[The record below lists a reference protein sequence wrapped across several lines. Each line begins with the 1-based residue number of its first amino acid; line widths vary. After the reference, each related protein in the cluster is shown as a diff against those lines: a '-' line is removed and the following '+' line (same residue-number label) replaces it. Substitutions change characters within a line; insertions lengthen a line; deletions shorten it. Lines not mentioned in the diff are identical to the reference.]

1 MGTHRQSANPARGS
15 RIVKLQTQRFIDRW
29 VGQLLC
35 SAVSAWVRLTGLFSA
50 PPQLAIAPKNILVIL
65 LSEMGSI
72 VLAGPMFAQLRRLYP
87 GAAIHILQLKKNQEV
102 TKLLQLTQPEYM
114 HSLDDSS
121 GVSLVGDILQ
131 VSATMR
137 RLGLDAVID
146 CELFSRVSALLSF
159 STGAPVRVGFTP
171 HTQEGLY
178 RGSFINH
185 AIPYNPYQHITKQF
199 LSLVD
204 ALDSA
209 GSMPRNKV
217 APIRSLPV
225 DTELSVK
232 FSAGELATY
241 HAKLAADHPVTTNK
255 KLVLMYAGG
264 GILPERAWPADHY
277 ARVAQG
283 LCAAGFAVGLIGL
296 KDDAQLA
303 KELIAKIQNIA
314 PTPGSA
320 MPPEGV
326 QPSLGPPGERMTA
339 CIDLTGYTRS
349 IRELLMLMHAA
360 QLLITNDGGPGHFA
374 TLTPIQTMVFFGPE
388 TGKLYGPLGTRNT
401 VLESGIACSPCLSA
415 YNHRLTFCDGDN
427 QCLKRIAPDPVLADA
442 LAFLRGESGNSSN
455 SSEAV
460 AA

>member
-1 MGTHRQSANPARGS
+1 M
-15 RIVKLQTQRFIDRW
+15 KLQTQRFIDRW

-35 SAVSAWVRLTGLFSA
+35 GAVSAWVRFTGLFG
-50 PPQLAIAPKNILVIL
+50 PPAQMAIAPKNILVIL

-72 VLAGPMFAQLRRLYP
+72 VLAGPMFAQLRRQYP
-87 GAAIHILQLKKNQEV
+87 GAAVHILQLKKNQEV
-102 TKLLQLTQPEYM
+102 SRMLQLTTPECM
-114 HSLDDSS
+114 HTLDDSS
-121 GVSLVGDILQ
+121 GGKLVRDILAVSLQ
-131 VSATMR
+131 MR

-185 AIPYNPYQHITKQF
+185 AIPYNPYQHISKQF

-209 GSMPRNKV
+209 GSMPRNKA
-217 APIRSLPV
+217 APIRALPAE
-225 DTELSVK
+225 TELSVN
-232 FSAGELATY
+232 FADGELPAY
-241 HAKLAADHPVTTNK
+241 RAKLVADHPVVASR

-264 GILPERAWPADHY
+264 GILPERAWPAEHY

-303 KELIAKIQNIA
+303 KDLLVKIQ
-314 PTPGSA
+314 S
-320 MPPEGV
+320 E
-326 QPSLGPPGERMTA
+326 A

-349 IRELLMLMHAA
+349 IRELLMLFHPA
-360 QLLITNDGGPGHFA
+360 QLLLTNDAGPRHFA

-388 TGKLYGPLGTRNT
+388 TGKLYGPLGSRNAI
-401 VLESGIACSPCLSA
+401 LESGIACSPCLSA

-427 QCLKRIAPDPVLADA
+427 QCLKRIAPDPVLDQA
-442 LAFLRGESGNSSN
+442 LGFLNGSRTGAKAGSTG
-455 SSEAV
+455 AV
-460 AA
+460 A

>member
-1 MGTHRQSANPARGS
+1 M
-15 RIVKLQTQRFIDRW
+15 KLQTQRFIDRW

-35 SAVSAWVRLTGLFSA
+35 SGVSAWVRLVGLFGGPA
-50 PPQLAIAPKNILVIL
+50 KLGAAPKNILVIL

-72 VLAGPMFAQLRRLYP
+72 VLAGPMFAELRRKYP
-87 GAAIHILQLKKNQEV
+87 SAAIHVLQLKKNQEV
-102 TKLLQLTQPEYM
+102 SRLLSLTQPENM
-114 HSLDDSS
+114 HTLDDSS
-121 GVSLVGDILQ
+121 GGSLIRDILKVSL
-131 VSATMR
+131 AMR

-159 STGAPVRVGFTP
+159 STGAAVRVGFTP

-185 AIPYNPYQHITKQF
+185 AIPYNPYQHISKQF

-204 ALDSA
+204 ALESD
-209 GSMPRNKV
+209 GSMPRNK
-217 APIRSLPV
+217 AARIRELPV

-232 FSAGELATY
+232 FSAEELNTY
-241 HAKLAADHPVTTNK
+241 RTQVQTDHPVTTHR

-264 GILPERAWPADHY
+264 GILPERAWPAAHY
-277 ARVAQG
+277 ARVASG

-303 KELIAKIQNIA
+303 QDLMGQIQND
-314 PTPGSA
+314 
-320 MPPEGV
+320 
-326 QPSLGPPGERMTA
+326 A

-349 IRELLMLMHAA
+349 IRELLMLFHASS
-360 QLLITNDGGPGHFA
+360 LLITNDGGPGHFA
-374 TLTPIQTMVFFGPE
+374 TVTPIQTMVFFGPE
-388 TGKLYGPLGTRNT
+388 TGKLYGPLGTRNK

-442 LAFLRGESGNSSN
+442 LQFLNQRGPAGNTLL
-455 SSEAV
+455 
-460 AA
+460 

>member
-1 MGTHRQSANPARGS
+1 M
-15 RIVKLQTQRFIDRW
+15 KLQTQRFIDRW

-35 SAVSAWVRLTGLFSA
+35 AGVSGWVRLTSGGA
-50 PPQLAIAPKNILVIL
+50 PAPVIAKDAKNILVIL

-72 VLAGPMFAQLRRLYP
+72 VLAGPMFAQLRRQYP
-87 GAAIHILQLKKNQEV
+87 QAKIHILQLKKNQEV
-102 TKLLQLTQPEYM
+102 SKLLQLTEPENM

-121 GVSLVGDILQ
+121 GGALIGDIAKVSL
-131 VSATMR
+131 AMR
-137 RLGLDAVID
+137 RLRLDAVID

-159 STGAPVRVGFTP
+159 TSGAPVRVGYTP

-185 AIPYNPYQHITKQF
+185 AIPYNPYQHISKQF

-209 GSMPRNKV
+209 GSTPRNK
-217 APIRSLPV
+217 AAAIRGLPV
-225 DTELSVK
+225 DTELSVR
-232 FSAGELATY
+232 FTDTELASYQNKVHT
-241 HAKLAADHPVTTNK
+241 DHPVSAGR
-255 KLVLMYAGG
+255 KLVLLYAGG
-264 GILPERAWPADHY
+264 GILPERAWPAAHY

-303 KELIAKIQNIA
+303 KDLMAQIK
-314 PTPGSA
+314 SD
-320 MPPEGV
+320 
-326 QPSLGPPGERMTA
+326 A

-349 IRELLMLMHAA
+349 IRELLMLFHASA
-360 QLLITNDGGPGHFA
+360 LLITNDGGPGHFA

-388 TGKLYGPLGTRNT
+388 TGKLYGPLGSRNII
-401 VLESGIACSPCLSA
+401 LESGIACSPCLSA

-442 LAFLRGESGNSSN
+442 LHYLKTDTAPGAGA
-455 SSEAV
+455 EA
-460 AA
+460 

>member
-1 MGTHRQSANPARGS
+1 M
-15 RIVKLQTQRFIDRW
+15 KLQTQRFIDRW

-35 SAVSAWVRLTGLFSA
+35 AGVSGWVHLTSGGKSA
-50 PPQLAIAPKNILVIL
+50 PVIAKDAKNILVIL

-72 VLAGPMFAQLRRLYP
+72 VLAGPMFAQLRRQYP
-87 GAAIHILQLKKNQEV
+87 QAKIHILQLKKNQEV
-102 TKLLQLTQPEYM
+102 SKLLQLTEPENM

-121 GVSLVGDILQ
+121 GGALIGDIVKVSL
-131 VSATMR
+131 AMR
-137 RLGLDAVID
+137 NLRLDAVID

-159 STGAPVRVGFTP
+159 TTGAPVRVGYTP

-185 AIPYNPYQHITKQF
+185 AIPYNPYQHISKQF

-204 ALDSA
+204 ALGSA
-209 GSMPRNKV
+209 GSTPRNK
-217 APIRSLPV
+217 AAAIRDLPV
-225 DTELSVK
+225 DTELSVR
-232 FSAGELATY
+232 FSDVELANYKT
-241 HAKLAADHPVTTNK
+241 KVNTDHPVTAGR
-255 KLVLMYAGG
+255 KLVLLYAGG
-264 GILPERAWPADHY
+264 GILPERAWPAAHY

-303 KELIAKIQNIA
+303 KDLMAQIK
-314 PTPGSA
+314 SD
-320 MPPEGV
+320 
-326 QPSLGPPGERMTA
+326 A

-349 IRELLMLMHAA
+349 IRELLMLFHASA
-360 QLLITNDGGPGHFA
+360 LLITNDGGPGHFA

-401 VLESGIACSPCLSA
+401 ILESGIACSPCLSA

-442 LAFLRGESGNSSN
+442 LHYLKTDTAPGAGT
-455 SSEAV
+455 

>member
-1 MGTHRQSANPARGS
+1 M
-15 RIVKLQTQRFIDRW
+15 KLQTQRFIDRW

-35 SAVSAWVRLTGLFSA
+35 SAVSAWVRFAALFGA
-50 PPQLAIAPKNILVIL
+50 PKPLDTKPKNILVIL

-72 VLAGPMFAQLRRLYP
+72 VLAGPMFAQLRRQYP

-102 TKLLQLTQPEYM
+102 SKLLQLTDAQCM

-121 GVSLVGDILQ
+121 GGSLVSDILAI
-131 VSATMR
+131 SLKMR

-159 STGAPVRVGFTP
+159 STGAAVRVGFTP

-185 AIPYNPYQHITKQF
+185 AIPYNPYQHISKQF

-204 ALDSA
+204 ALNSA
-209 GSMPRNKV
+209 GSTPRNKD
-217 APIRSLPV
+217 APIRALPA
-225 DTELSVK
+225 DTELSVS
-232 FSAGELATY
+232 FANGELAVY
-241 HAKLAADHPVTTNK
+241 RAKLVADHPVAANR
-255 KLVLMYAGG
+255 KLVLIYAGG

-283 LCAAGFAVGLIGL
+283 LCGAGFAVGLIGL

-303 KELIAKIQNIA
+303 KGLIAKVHDA
-314 PTPGSA
+314 G
-320 MPPEGV
+320 
-326 QPSLGPPGERMTA
+326 

-349 IRELLMLMHAA
+349 IRELLMLFHAA
-360 QLLITNDGGPGHFA
+360 SLLITNDGGPGHFA

-388 TGKLYGPLGTRNT
+388 TGKLYGPLGKRNAI
-401 VLESGIACSPCLSA
+401 LESGLACSPCLSA

-427 QCLKRIAPDPVLADA
+427 QCLKRIAPDPVLDQA
-442 LAFLRGESGNSSN
+442 LAFLLNDTTGT
-455 SSEAV
+455 EA
-460 AA
+460 

>member
-1 MGTHRQSANPARGS
+1 M
-15 RIVKLQTQRFIDRW
+15 KLQTQRFIDRW
-29 VGQLLC
+29 AGQLLC
-35 SAVSAWVRLTGLFSA
+35 GAVSAWVRLTGFFGA
-50 PPQLAIAPKNILVIL
+50 PALVGTAPKNILVIL

-72 VLAGPMFAQLRRLYP
+72 VLAGPMFAQLRRQYP

-102 TKLLQLTQPEYM
+102 SKLLQLTQPECM

-121 GVSLVGDILQ
+121 GGSLIGDILRISLQ
-131 VSATMR
+131 MR

-185 AIPYNPYQHITKQF
+185 AIPYNPYQHISKQF

-204 ALDSA
+204 ALHSQD
-209 GSMPRNKV
+209 SMPRNKV
-217 APIRSLPV
+217 GPIRALPV
-225 DTELSVK
+225 DTELSVD
-232 FSAGELATY
+232 FSAGELQAY
-241 HAKLAADHPVTTNK
+241 AAQVLADHPSTVNR
-255 KLVLMYAGG
+255 KLVLLYAGG
-264 GILPERAWPADHY
+264 GILPERAWPATHY

-283 LCAAGFAVGLIGL
+283 LCQAGFSVGLIGL

-303 KELIAKIQNIA
+303 KDLLAQIRSEF
-314 PTPGSA
+314 
-320 MPPEGV
+320 
-326 QPSLGPPGERMTA
+326 

-349 IRELLMLMHAA
+349 IRELLMLFHAA

-388 TGKLYGPLGTRNT
+388 TGKLYGPLGTRNM

-427 QCLKRIAPDPVLADA
+427 QCLKRIAPDPVLDQA
-442 LAFLRGESGNSSN
+442 LTYLRASG
-455 SSEAV
+455 V
-460 AA
+460 AAGS